1 MPSIIVKKNNYQYT
15 RPSPPDPEKKNRV
28 SIGGDVCAIKLNTT
42 TTTEYTLRQIMFA
55 KIPPSGERV
64 MYMRY
69 DHKDHHLSEKDS
81 PPLVYTN
88 VYFIKIPI
96 RNTTANTLPNESI
109 QTMIADLTNPNNIS
123 ASVNIP
129 IQKIV
134 DSLQKIARYSE
145 YKDANGAETG
155 VMIEYTP
162 VFINIKDSK
171 EGDVKDTIF
180 KQIIQEPV
188 IKGTSTQIANAQI
201 FAEEQKQISCK
212 QTTNSE
218 SKKNRPGR
226 AILRVVAEDKTSLLV
241 GTQKKIEEYKNIT
254 IAFLFFFFLA
264 VVGVAYYIIYYKPN
278 TMKNIRMANS
288 ITGGKSRGR

>member
-1 MPSIIVKKNNYQYT
+1 MPAIIVKKNNYQYT
-15 RPSPPDPEKKNRV
+15 RQSPKTPENENKVNV
-28 SIGGDVCAIKLNTT
+28 IGDVCTIKITGQQADM
-42 TTTEYTLRQIMFA
+42 EYELRQIEFA

-69 DHKDHHLSEKDS
+69 ALSGSAEPKD
-81 PPLVYTN
+81 PQPVYTN

-96 RNTTANTLPNESI
+96 RNTTANTLPNESF

-134 DSLQKIARYSE
+134 DSLQKLTRYSE
-145 YKDANGAETG
+145 YKDTNGAVTG

-162 VFINIKDSK
+162 VFINIKGAN
-171 EGDVKDTIF
+171 EGDIKDTIF
-180 KQIIQEPV
+180 KQIIKEPV
-188 IKGTSTQIANAQI
+188 IKGTSTQIANAQL

-226 AILRVVAEDKTSLLV
+226 AILRVVGEDKDSLL
-241 GTQKKIEEYKNIT
+241 GETQKKIEEYKNTT

-278 TMKNIRMANS
+278 TMKNIQIANPFA
-288 ITGGKSRGR
+288 GGKSRGK